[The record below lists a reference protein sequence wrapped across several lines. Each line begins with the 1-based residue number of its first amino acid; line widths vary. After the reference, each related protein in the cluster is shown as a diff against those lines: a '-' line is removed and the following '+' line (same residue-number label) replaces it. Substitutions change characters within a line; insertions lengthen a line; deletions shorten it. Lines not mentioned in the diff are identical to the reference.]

1 MLPCPY
7 KIRTI
12 LSVMNIETLIELLL
26 VAKSKGV
33 TEVTVVDQD
42 RYDFVIDSVGLDE
55 KDDVTKVTIQV
66 SSNW

>member
-1 MLPCPY
+1 
-7 KIRTI
+7 
-12 LSVMNIETLIELLL
+12 MNIETLIELLL

>member
-1 MLPCPY
+1 
-7 KIRTI
+7 
-12 LSVMNIETLIELLL
+12 MNIETLIELLL

-33 TEVTVVDQD
+33 TEVTVVDPD
-42 RYDFVIDSVGLDE
+42 RYDFIIDSVGLDE